1 MSPAISPALATAR
14 VPADPALRAVTAVG
28 LITAGIIHAVEI
40 QGELGGAVWL
50 TVGFTLLAVVAPLAG
65 LWLLVQPTVPA
76 WVFAALVG
84 LLAALAYMAT
94 RTVGL
99 PGDQD
104 DIGNWLEPLGLV
116 ALITEWLVVILA
128 GIALTLQRGTSTST
142 GAVRDNSAKAQRIA
156 REPDVSTFL
165 PSIPRFR

>member
-1 MSPAISPALATAR
+1 MAFRVEREPPMSTALHYLRTAR
-14 VPADPALRAVTAVG
+14 RLPADPALRGVTAVG
-28 LITAGIIHAVEI
+28 LITTGVIHAVEV

-50 TVGFTLLAVVAPLAG
+50 TIGFGLLAVVAPLAG
-65 LWLLVQPTVPA
+65 LWLLVQPTRPA
-76 WVFAALVG
+76 WIFAGLVG

-99 PGDQD
+99 PGDHN

-128 GIALTLQRGTSTST
+128 GLALG
-142 GAVRDNSAKAQRIA
+142 GA
-156 REPDVSTFL
+156 RENSVQAAENTAAET
-165 PSIPRFR
+165 REMAR